1 MKKTQQIGLVGLLI
15 AMSTINPP
23 AEATTPNQISTES
36 PPTIEDRLSKI
47 TATVRE
53 RENQLQ
59 ETSFPLDEEKMIAG
73 AWRNGDGRGWVNGTR
88 RGWGDGRRG
97 DWVNGVRGG
106 WADGDGRGW
115 VNSNSWRDGWRDGG
129 SFWNYRD

>member
-1 MKKTQQIGLVGLLI
+1 MKKTTQIGLVGLLI
-15 AMSTINPP
+15 AMSTINPQ
-23 AEATTPNQISTES
+23 AKATTPNQISTQS

-73 AWRNGDGRGWVNGTR
+73 AWRNGNGRGWVNGVR
-88 RGWGDGRRG
+88 R
-97 DWVNGVRGG
+97 G

-115 VNSNSWRDGWRDGG
+115 VNRNSWRDGWRDGG